1 MPKIRLTKIK
11 SNSSP
16 LTVQT
21 VVSITPPQASP
32 CGGPR
37 RSEAPQKSSILNFF
51 WTGFLFPDRIKYFER
66 SVSDL
71 TNTLE
76 GPRLPSR
83 SGRGRHGIEASVFG
97 FY

>member
-11 SNSSP
+11 SNLSP
-16 LTVQT
+16 QTVQT
-21 VVSITPPQASP
+21 VVWITAPQASR

-37 RSEAPQKSSILNFF
+37 RSEAPQKSRIFNYFFF
-51 WTGFLFPDRIKYFER
+51 WTGFLFPDRIKYSDR

-71 TNTLE
+71 NNNLG

-83 SGRGRHGIEASVFG
+83 SGRGRHGM
-97 FY
+97 